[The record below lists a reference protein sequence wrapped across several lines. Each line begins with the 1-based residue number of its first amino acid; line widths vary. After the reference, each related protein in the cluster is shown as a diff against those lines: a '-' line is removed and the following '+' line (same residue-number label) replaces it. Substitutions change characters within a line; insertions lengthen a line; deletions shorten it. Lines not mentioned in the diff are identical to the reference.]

1 MENRSAEHDTRSISC
16 KNKSSARQGQP
27 WDRLRKK
34 DVIFIGILLFISL
47 LLLLWFLLGYRKTG
61 SSIEITVDGELYGT
75 YALNEDQEIFI
86 RVDGAVTNL
95 LLIEDGQANMREADC
110 PDQICVNHASISHTG
125 ENIVCLPNRVVVS
138 VIGEK
143 AQELDSV
150 VR

>member
-1 MENRSAEHDTRSISC
+1 MENRSPEHDTRSISC
-16 KNKSSARQGQP
+16 KNKSSARQGQH
-27 WDRLRKK
+27 WDRLSKK
-34 DVIFIGILLFISL
+34 DVIFIGILLFIAL
-47 LLLLWFLLGYRKTG
+47 LLLLWFLLGYRKAG

-95 LLIEDGQANMREADC
+95 LLIEDGQADMKVADC
-110 PDQICVNHASISHTG
+110 PDQICVNHAPISHTG
-125 ENIVCLPNRVVVS
+125 ENIVCLPNRIVVR